1 MLIAVPFPEANSS
14 MFPDFSLSLLIFW
27 IGVGGVLYHYAGYP
41 VGIWLLSRVF
51 GRPPSLPDEPPSLPF
66 VSVVVSALNEE
77 DVIRDRIVNGLAAD
91 YPADTIADRTIR
103 A

>member
-1 MLIAVPFPEANSS
+1 

-77 DVIRDRIVNGLAAD
+77 DVIRDRIVRFGAPRSCPFPLTRSW
-91 YPADTIADRTIR
+91 TILCYHSS
-103 A
+103 